1 MTVPPSSTTT
11 APATPAAAVEEP
23 YVPNYVKTSLP
34 SPWPDFPG
42 LPLYIITDARD
53 VLEIDKTEGS
63 VYYVLA
69 AAEIKTT
76 SSNNVTTKTIQPGL
90 YKRVRILSG
99 NGLVAVT
106 SAEGLGFGNVAERA
120 YFNLPAMPEGFI
132 NKIDHFFRK
141 VDAKYGTEAIV
152 MLGYRAEMLGTD
164 NEAEGWTVL
173 VPEQTNTSGNCKYTP
188 ESVMA
193 EKPDDVTLVGTVHS
207 HPGMSAF
214 ASHTDV
220 GDQYNNDGL
229 HITIGWKGKNG
240 APEYHIEYQM
250 GNRRFSF
257 EPEDVF
263 DFAPKSTYEV
273 DDWVEKVSKQTYTT
287 GYSYK
292 SSPTSAGGSTSGASK
307 TGKTTTTSGPSQEVA
322 DLGSRLHGEFFRDRH
337 NSKRPGGAKACPDLL
352 KNIVVA
358 VVPASAEKC
367 PTCGKPFDNFSDR
380 NRRCTDCFTYL
391 LLAEDEG
398 DLNKI
403 IEARTT
409 AYQGKVY
416 APGLEFLF
424 QEEPQSTTPVLVW
437 DPSRDKDYIRCVWS
451 PKSGVTEAGK
461 AHGVKVA

>member
-1 MTVPPSSTTT
+1 MTASPSSTTT
-11 APATPAAAVEEP
+11 APAVVVEEP
-23 YVPNYVKTSLP
+23 YVPNYVKSSLP

-53 VLEIDKTEGS
+53 VLEIDKTEGA

-69 AAEIKTT
+69 CAEIKST
-76 SSNNVTTKTIQPGL
+76 SSNNVTTTTIQPGL

-106 SAEGLGFGNVAERA
+106 SAEGLGFGKVAERA

-141 VDAKYGTEAIV
+141 VDEKHGTEAIV
-152 MLGYRAEMLGTD
+152 MLGYYSDMLGTD
-164 NEAEGWTVL
+164 NEADGWTVL
-173 VPEQTNTSGNCKYTP
+173 VPTQTNTAGNCKYTP

-229 HITIGWKGKNG
+229 HITIGWKGKSG

-257 EPEDVF
+257 DPEDVF
-263 DFAPKSTYEV
+263 DFAPKAEYEV
-273 DDWVEKVSKQTYTT
+273 DDWVSKVSKQNY
-287 GYSYK
+287 GYGGNYK
-292 SSPTSAGGSTSGASK
+292 SPTQAGTSTSGQNK
-307 TGKTTTTSGPSQEVA
+307 TGSTTTTGGPSQA
-322 DLGSRLHGEFFRDRH
+322 TDLGSRLHGEFFRDRH
-337 NSKRPGGAKACPDLL
+337 NKSRPGGSKACPDLL

-358 VVPASAEKC
+358 VVPAAAEKC

-391 LLAEDEG
+391 LLAEDDG

-403 IEARTT
+403 IEARTS

-424 QEEPQSTTPVLVW
+424 EENPASITPVLVW
-437 DPSRDKDYIRCVWS
+437 DPTAEDGHIKCVWS
-451 PKSGVTEAGK
+451 PKSGVTQAGK